1 MTVFKSEFMK
11 NPDDPRTKMTHRG
24 LASLSDSELLSI
36 LFRKD
41 KLQSA
46 RKVLRAADHNLNSL
60 ARMSVHD
67 IVDCGVSESEAGY
80 VVMAM
85 ELGRRR
91 NFHEAA
97 EHAQI
102 KGSKDAA
109 NYIRPMIGDLF
120 HEEFWVIYLNRQN
133 QILTTRKLSMGGMT
147 GTVIDVRL
155 VIKSALDLHATS
167 MVFCHN
173 HPSGNL
179 QPSDA
184 DRKIT
189 RQLKDAG
196 AMMEIPVMDHLI
208 VTSMGYF
215 SFADEGML

>member
-11 NPDDPRTKMTHRG
+11 NPDDPRTKMLHRG

-36 LFRKD
+36 LFRRD

-97 EHAQI
+97 ENVKIQ
-102 KGSKDAA
+102 GSKDAA

-120 HEEFWVIYLNRQN
+120 HEEFWVIYTNRQN

-155 VIKSALDLHATS
+155 VIKSALDIHSTS
-167 MVFCHN
+167 MIFCHN

-196 AMMEIPVMDHLI
+196 ALMEIPVIDHLI
-208 VTSMGYF
+208 VNSMGYL

>member
-1 MTVFKSEFMK
+1 MK

-97 EHAQI
+97 ENAQI

-120 HEEFWVIYLNRQN
+120 HEEFWVIYTNRQN

-167 MVFCHN
+167 MIFCHN

-184 DRKIT
+184 DKKIT

>member
-1 MTVFKSEFMK
+1 MTIFKSEFMK
-11 NPDDPRTKMTHRG
+11 NPEDPRTKMLHRG

-36 LFRKD
+36 LFHKD

-46 RKVLRAADHNLNSL
+46 RKLLRAADHNLNAL

-97 EHAQI
+97 ERAQI

-120 HEEFWVIYLNRQN
+120 HEEFWVIFANRQN
-133 QILTTRKLSMGGMT
+133 QVLSTRKLSMGGMT

-155 VIKSALDLHATS
+155 VIKSALDLHATG
-167 MVFCHN
+167 MIFCHN

-184 DRKIT
+184 DKKIT
-189 RQLKDAG
+189 RQLTEAG
-196 AMMEIPVMDHLI
+196 KMLEIPVIDHLI
-208 VTSMGYF
+208 LTEADFFSM
-215 SFADEGML
+215 ADEGYL